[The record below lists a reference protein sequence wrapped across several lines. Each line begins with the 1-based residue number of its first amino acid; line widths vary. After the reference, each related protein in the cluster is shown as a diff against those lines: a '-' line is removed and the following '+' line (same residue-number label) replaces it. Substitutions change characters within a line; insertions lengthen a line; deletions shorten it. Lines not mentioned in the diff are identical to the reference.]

1 MVLPWK
7 EEDGG
12 GTVVRSGE
20 EDGEVEDEMSL
31 ETKKIKGAAGVK
43 KKMGKKKRKWVLN
56 LGFKSKAKIDFA
68 QNRRPPLKTQYKL
81 AI

>member
-43 KKMGKKKRKWVLN
+43 KKNGEKEKKM
-56 LGFKSKAKIDFA
+56 GFKPRVQIKGQD
-68 QNRRPPLKTQYKL
+68 
-81 AI
+81 